1 MDNRNRKEDN
11 KVEIQVIE
19 ERELLD
25 KQLRIYGDFDNP
37 LFLATD
43 VAEWLDYA
51 KTGQGYYDISK
62 MLANVDENE
71 KLLRKI
77 FVAGQLREKWFLTED
92 GLYETFMLSKK
103 PKAKELKKKVKEIL
117 KSIRRNGM
125 YATNELLDNPELAIQ
140 VFTKLKEEREKNRLL
155 ENKIEQDKPKTEYY
169 DKVLNTSNEMT
180 TTVIAKSL
188 GISAQALNKF
198 LHNEGIIYKQSD
210 SWFFYTRYQD
220 KGYGTIATVTYTN
233 KEGIECT
240 KHYLKWTEKGRE
252 FIVNLWNNKE

>member
-1 MDNRNRKEDN
+1 MDNKKGDN
-11 KVEIQVIE
+11 KMEIQVIE

-37 LFLATD
+37 LFLARD
-43 VAEWLDYA
+43 VAEWLDYDLSKVGQLLA
-51 KTGQGYYDISK
+51 K
-62 MLANVDENE
+62 VDENE
-71 KLLRKI
+71 KLTLPI
-77 FVAGQLREKWFLTED
+77 FYSGQVRNMWFLTED

-140 VFTKLKEEREKNRLL
+140 VFTKLKEEREKNKLL

-188 GISAQALNKF
+188 GISAQALNRF

-210 SWFFYTRYQD
+210 SWFFTLNI
-220 KGYGTIATVTYTN
+220 K
-233 KEGIECT
+233 T
-240 KHYLKWTEKGRE
+240 KAMGLLLR
-252 FIVNLWNNKE
+252 

>member
-1 MDNRNRKEDN
+1 MNNKIKKGDNN
-11 KVEIQVIE
+11 KMEVQVIE

-37 LFLATD
+37 LFLARD
-43 VAEWLDYA
+43 VAEWLDYDLS
-51 KTGQGYYDISK
+51 KVGQL
-62 MLANVDENE
+62 LANVDENE
-71 KLLRKI
+71 KLTLPI
-77 FVAGQLREKWFLTED
+77 FYSGQVRNMWFLTED

-140 VFTKLKEEREKNRLL
+140 VFTKLKEEREKNKLL

-210 SWFFYTRYQD
+210 SWFFYTKYQD
-220 KGYGTIATVTYTN
+220 KGYGTIATTTYTN
-233 KEGIECT
+233 KDGIECT

-252 FIVNLWNNKE
+252 FIVNLWNNKEY

>member
-1 MDNRNRKEDN
+1 MSNKDRKEDN
-11 KVEIQVIE
+11 KMEIQVIE

-37 LFLATD
+37 LFLARD
-43 VAEWLDYA
+43 VAEWLDYDLS
-51 KTGQGYYDISK
+51 KVGQL
-62 MLANVDENE
+62 LANVDENE
-71 KLLRKI
+71 KVTLPI
-77 FVAGQLREKWFLTED
+77 FYSGQVRNMWFLTED

-117 KSIRRNGM
+117 KSIRKNGM

-180 TTVIAKSL
+180 TTVVAKNL
-188 GISAQALNKF
+188 GISAQALNRF

-210 SWFFYTRYQD
+210 SWFFYTKYQD
-220 KGYGTIATVTYTN
+220 KGYGTIATVIYTN
-233 KEGIECT
+233 KEGGECT

-252 FIVNLWNNKE
+252 FIVNLWNNKEY

>member
-1 MDNRNRKEDN
+1 MINKDRKGEN
-11 KVEIQVIE
+11 KMVIQVIE

-37 LFLATD
+37 LFLARD
-43 VAEWLDYA
+43 VAEWLDYDLS
-51 KTGQGYYDISK
+51 KVGQL
-62 MLANVDENE
+62 LANVDENE
-71 KLLRKI
+71 KLTLPI
-77 FVAGQLREKWFLTED
+77 FYSGQVRNMWFLTED

-188 GISAQALNKF
+188 GVSAQALNKF
-198 LHNEGIIYKQSD
+198 LHNKGIIYKQSD
-210 SWFFYTRYQD
+210 SWFFYTKYQD

-233 KEGIECT
+233 KEGVECT

>member
-1 MDNRNRKEDN
+1 MSNKDRKEDN
-11 KVEIQVIE
+11 KMEIQVIE

-37 LFLATD
+37 LFLARD
-43 VAEWLDYA
+43 VAEWLDYDLS
-51 KTGQGYYDISK
+51 KVGQL
-62 MLANVDENE
+62 LANVDENE
-71 KLLRKI
+71 KVTLPI
-77 FVAGQLREKWFLTED
+77 FYSGQVRNMWFLTED

-117 KSIRRNGM
+117 KSIRKNGM

-155 ENKIEQDKPKTEYY
+155 KNKIEQDKPKTEYY

-188 GISAQALNKF
+188 GISAQALNRF

-210 SWFFYTRYQD
+210 SWFFYTKYQD

-233 KEGIECT
+233 KEGVECT

-252 FIVNLWNNKE
+252 FIVNLWNNKEY